1 MPVVND
7 HTKELRFKIVY
18 CGAGFSGKTTNL
30 RYIHQRLGED
40 MRGELISLATAHDR
54 TLFFDFL
61 PIHSSVINDY
71 HTKFQLYTV
80 PGQVVFGATRQMVLK
95 GVDGLVFVV
104 DSDPEKME
112 ENKAAFEA
120 MCVNIRDN
128 GDRPSN
134 IPLVIQFNKRDMPNA
149 VPLEQLQALF
159 TSPDYPVLS
168 FEAVADEGH
177 NVFATLSAIS
187 QQLIERFFSNHQW
200 NAAQA

>member
-30 RYIHQRLGED
+30 RYIHQRLAED

-61 PIHSSVINDY
+61 PIHSSVINGY

-104 DSDPEKME
+104 DSDPAKME
-112 ENKAAFEA
+112 ENKTAFES

-128 GDRPSN
+128 GDRPAN
-134 IPLVIQFNKRDMPNA
+134 IPIVIQFNKRDIPNA
-149 VPLEQLQALF
+149 VPLEQLQELF
-159 TSPDYPVLS
+159 TSPDFPVPS
-168 FEAVADEGH
+168 FEAVAEDGY

-187 QQLIERFFSNHQW
+187 QQLIERFFSNHKE
-200 NAAQA
+200 AAPQT